1 MRYIIILLFLMKPT
15 ANHSQKIIPDS
26 IKNEAE
32 IALSFY
38 PELKEVPI
46 TFKFKKNIKKS
57 TMQAQPV
64 FGSLF
69 NKKKKRKYVVL
80 ISEQFKISDT
90 TYQTKDIPSDIMI
103 GWLGH
108 ELGHIMDY
116 RNRSSLGLL
125 WFGINYFFSKTYIK
139 KAERDADT
147 YAVNNGM
154 EKYILKTK
162 DFILNQA
169 EIPQKYKDRIK
180 ALYLSPE
187 EIMHLVAERDAVDSS
202 GLAN

>member
-1 MRYIIILLFLMKPT
+1 MKPT
-15 ANHSQKIIPDS
+15 TNHSQKIIPDS

>member
-1 MRYIIILLFLMKPT
+1 MKPT
-15 ANHSQKIIPDS
+15 TNHSQKIIPDS
-26 IKNEAE
+26 IKDEAE

-69 NKKKKRKYVVL
+69 KKKKKRKYVVL